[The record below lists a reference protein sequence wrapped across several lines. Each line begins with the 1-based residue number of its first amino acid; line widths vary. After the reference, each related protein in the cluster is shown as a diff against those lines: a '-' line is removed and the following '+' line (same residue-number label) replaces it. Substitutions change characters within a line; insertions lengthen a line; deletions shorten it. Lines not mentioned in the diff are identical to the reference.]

1 MKVKKLLSA
10 LVAGL
15 MLLGTM
21 SVPTFAEDA
30 YEGFTDFET
39 AVKNGIVTSVE
50 AVVADGVSL
59 NGYEVWT
66 PGKAEL
72 GNGPL
77 ADAKFGEKDGNKLF
91 VVWRYRNDNATPYI
105 TKEVKID
112 NVIYQTVIDMTV
124 SEYSGFFTSQDT
136 TKKAKIETGVT
147 VKGADKFFYS
157 NHGLKTLDIPAS
169 LVSQLNLAST
179 IEWAYYSETSEQ
191 YESYTVG
198 SELTGYTADR
208 IVLQGANQ
216 KPRNFRYLIS
226 DGKYADKKI
235 CAYFA
240 VKVDPN
246 GGSCD
251 GHTELYTLIESISN
265 NVTFNSLPIK
275 EGYVFNGWTVSNDD
289 INKVITLTAK
299 WADAPC
305 VHDFVE
311 TIIKDSTCTE
321 EGSKTLTCSKCNT
334 VENVTIPKKDHI
346 YKEEITKEAT
356 CTEAGN
362 KKLTCVNCSTIKNEP
377 IKALG
382 HNFVNGECTRCHI
395 ENPMEAKIG
404 DIKYDTLAEAIEAA
418 KDGDTIVL
426 LENIEKDEAY
436 KIEGK
441 KLTLEL
447 NGKSISANVS
457 GATLSITNGA
467 NVTIQDSVG
476 GSVITEKKTSYC
488 KAIWMN
494 NSTLRIY
501 GGKYVGCGAYGG
513 IETSGGTLEVVN
525 AEFVNTFAYGNTFTT
540 TGGTVATLDNV
551 TVTATGGADGLW
563 VQGGDVTVK
572 SGVYNTAYT
581 AQNGSTLTI
590 LGGTFNGTV
599 GKARN
604 YGSVSI
610 SGGLFAENVI
620 DYVMSGYTIKP
631 EGSMFR
637 VVKAEA
643 KVIDTAKTASAE
655 ITLDNLERHD
665 NINTLEDATYQVV
678 IKTAPK
684 ADVEAV
690 NEAIKKA
697 ADTNA
702 DKQIFD
708 ISVIK
713 IDSRGTQTD
722 ISKTITNQ
730 QVTLTLAETPVGDVT
745 VYHVNDSGVVD
756 FTTTVTPNG
765 NKVSFIA
772 PSFSTYAVTYTA
784 NSLAEDKIA
793 KEVGVAFE
801 RIGDTSAY
809 DIVLKARDSKQIN
822 RFMSADLTFD
832 LKVTAGDVGYTVKP
846 AANIN
851 LVDNNDGRYEFNL
864 DGVNA
869 SGVTGAS
876 INIGTVTFEGTGTVE
891 FSVKDVTT
899 NIVNTAKAADNI
911 VDDYTTNGD
920 GNTTGKLVL
929 NDENANGTIKE
940 TFAAP
945 TKDLT
950 ILIAFNN
957 AIKDNAA
964 AYQDMTV
971 IVNGSDLAAPIVTHL
986 GTGVAFDATHS
997 VYTVTIADKLTQNSA
1012 YTVTVEGAGYRTA
1025 RYTVTMTADKTLNFW
1040 NNVKSAAA
1048 YIEEGVGTAKTSNF
1062 LAGDIVKDGKINV
1075 YDLSAVVSYFGTTNA
1090 TGAVSPNA
1098 KYDLNRDGVI
1108 DSKDVAYVLVSWG
1121 E

>member
-1 MKVKKLLSA
+1 
-10 LVAGL
+10 
-15 MLLGTM
+15 
-21 SVPTFAEDA
+21 
-30 YEGFTDFET
+30 
-39 AVKNGIVTSVE
+39 
-50 AVVADGVSL
+50 
-59 NGYEVWT
+59 
-66 PGKAEL
+66 
-72 GNGPL
+72 
-77 ADAKFGEKDGNKLF
+77 
-91 VVWRYRNDNATPYI
+91 
-105 TKEVKID
+105 
-112 NVIYQTVIDMTV
+112 
-124 SEYSGFFTSQDT
+124 
-136 TKKAKIETGVT
+136 
-147 VKGADKFFYS
+147 
-157 NHGLKTLDIPAS
+157 
-169 LVSQLNLAST
+169 
-179 IEWAYYSETSEQ
+179 
-191 YESYTVG
+191 
-198 SELTGYTADR
+198 
-208 IVLQGANQ
+208 
-216 KPRNFRYLIS
+216 
-226 DGKYADKKI
+226 
-235 CAYFA
+235 
-240 VKVDPN
+240 
-246 GGSCD
+246 
-251 GHTELYTLIESISN
+251 
-265 NVTFNSLPIK
+265 
-275 EGYVFNGWTVSNDD
+275 
-289 INKVITLTAK
+289 
-299 WADAPC
+299 
-305 VHDFVE
+305 
-311 TIIKDSTCTE
+311 
-321 EGSKTLTCSKCNT
+321 
-334 VENVTIPKKDHI
+334 
-346 YKEEITKEAT
+346 
-356 CTEAGN
+356 
-362 KKLTCVNCSTIKNEP
+362 
-377 IKALG
+377 
-382 HNFVNGECTRCHI
+382 
-395 ENPMEAKIG
+395 
-404 DIKYDTLAEAIEAA
+404 
-418 KDGDTIVL
+418 
-426 LENIEKDEAY
+426 
-436 KIEGK
+436 
-441 KLTLEL
+441 
-447 NGKSISANVS
+447 
-457 GATLSITNGA
+457 
-467 NVTIQDSVG
+467 
-476 GSVITEKKTSYC
+476 
-488 KAIWMN
+488 
-494 NSTLRIY
+494 
-501 GGKYVGCGAYGG
+501 
-513 IETSGGTLEVVN
+513 
-525 AEFVNTFAYGNTFTT
+525 
-540 TGGTVATLDNV
+540 
-551 TVTATGGADGLW
+551 
-563 VQGGDVTVK
+563 
-572 SGVYNTAYT
+572 
-581 AQNGSTLTI
+581 
-590 LGGTFNGTV
+590 
-599 GKARN
+599 
-604 YGSVSI
+604 
-610 SGGLFAENVI
+610 
-620 DYVMSGYTIKP
+620 
-631 EGSMFR
+631 MFR

-643 KVIDTAKTASAE
+643 KVIDTAKTAGAE

-940 TFAAP
+940 TFAAL

-971 IVNGSDLAAPIVTHL
+971 TVNGSDLAAPIVTHL

-1062 LAGDIVKDGKINV
+1062 LAGDIVKDGKINI
-1075 YDLSAVVSYFGTTNA
+1075 YDLSAVVSYFGTANA

>member
-643 KVIDTAKTASAE
+643 KVIDTAKTAGAE
-655 ITLDNLERHD
+655 ITLDDLERHD

-684 ADVEAV
+684 ADVKAV

-784 NSLAEDKIA
+784 DSLAETEIA

-971 IVNGSDLAAPIVTHL
+971 TVNGSDLAAPIVTKL
-986 GTGVAFDATHS
+986 GSELGYDAANNC
-997 VYTVTIADKLTQNSA
+997 YTVTIADKLTKNSA

-1098 KYDLNRDGVI
+1098 KYDLNRDGAI

>member
-643 KVIDTAKTASAE
+643 KVIDTAKTAGAE
-655 ITLDNLERHD
+655 ITLDDLERHD

-684 ADVEAV
+684 ADVKAV

-784 NSLAEDKIA
+784 DSLAETEIA

-971 IVNGSDLAAPIVTHL
+971 TVNGSDLAAPIVTKL
-986 GTGVAFDATHS
+986 GSELGYDAANNC
-997 VYTVTIADKLTQNSA
+997 YTVTIADKLTKNSA

-1075 YDLSAVVSYFGTTNA
+1075 YDLSAVVSYFGTANA
-1090 TGAVSPNA
+1090 TDAVSPNA

>member
-91 VVWRYRNDNATPYI
+91 VVWRYKNDNATPYI

-501 GGKYVGCGAYGG
+501 GGKYVGCGVYGG

-643 KVIDTAKTASAE
+643 KVIDTAKTAGAE
-655 ITLDNLERHD
+655 ITLDDLERHD

-690 NEAIKKA
+690 NEAIKTA

-971 IVNGSDLAAPIVTHL
+971 TVNGSDLAAPIVTHL

-997 VYTVTIADKLTQNSA
+997 VYTVTIADQLTKNSA

-1062 LAGDIVKDGKINV
+1062 LAGDIVKDGKINI

-1098 KYDLNRDGVI
+1098 KYDLNRDGAI